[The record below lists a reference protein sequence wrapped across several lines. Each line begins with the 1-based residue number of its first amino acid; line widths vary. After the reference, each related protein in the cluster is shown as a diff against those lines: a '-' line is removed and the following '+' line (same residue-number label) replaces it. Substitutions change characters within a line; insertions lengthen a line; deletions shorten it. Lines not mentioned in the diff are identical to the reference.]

1 MKKINKIITL
11 ILLLIFLTTYNP
23 SKILFFED
31 EKFFFFQIENIEVI
45 NNKKIKKNE
54 VTRRL
59 KHIYKQNIL
68 LVSVNDIEKPLKNL
82 NFLDKIEVK
91 KKYPNTVLIKIFETR
106 PVGII
111 FKDNEKYI
119 IDSSSNLMNYSDNL
133 VYDNL
138 PNVFGK
144 DSEKDFINFFNQL
157 KNNNFPKK
165 RIKNY
170 YYFQINR
177 WDIEMENK
185 QLIKFPSTKRDLAI
199 KQSVELLN
207 RKDFNDY
214 KVIDLRIH
222 GKIVVE

>member
-23 SKILFFED
+23 SKILFFEE

-59 KHIYKQNIL
+59 KHIYRKNIL

-144 DSEKDFINFFNQL
+144 DSEKDFINFFDQL

-165 RIKNY
+165 KIKNY

>member
-1 MKKINKIITL
+1 M
-11 ILLLIFLTTYNP
+11 
-23 SKILFFED
+23 
-31 EKFFFFQIENIEVI
+31 
-45 NNKKIKKNE
+45 
-54 VTRRL
+54 
-59 KHIYKQNIL
+59 

-144 DSEKDFINFFNQL
+144 DSEKDFINFFDQL

-165 RIKNY
+165 KIKNY

-199 KQSVELLN
+199 EQSVELLN

-222 GKIVVE
+222 DKIIVE

>member
-23 SKILFFED
+23 SKILFFEE

-59 KHIYKQNIL
+59 KHIYRKNIL
-68 LVSVNDIEKPLKNL
+68 LVSINDIKKPLKNL

-91 KKYPNTVLIKIFETR
+91 KKYPNTVLIKIFESR

-119 IDSSSNLMNYSDNL
+119 IDSSSNLMNYNDNL
-133 VYDNL
+133 IYDNL

-144 DSEKDFINFFNQL
+144 DSEKDFINFFDQL

-165 RIKNY
+165 KIKNY

-199 KQSVELLN
+199 QQSVELLN

>member
-23 SKILFFED
+23 SKILFFEE

-59 KHIYKQNIL
+59 KHIYRKNIL

-82 NFLDKIEVK
+82 NFIDKIEVK

-144 DSEKDFINFFNQL
+144 DSEKDFINFFDQL

-165 RIKNY
+165 KIKNY

-199 KQSVELLN
+199 QQSVELLN

>member
-59 KHIYKQNIL
+59 KHIYRKNIL
-68 LVSVNDIEKPLKNL
+68 LVSINDIKKPLKNL

-91 KKYPNTVLIKIFETR
+91 KKYPNTVLIKIFESR

-119 IDSSSNLMNYSDNL
+119 IDSSSKLMNYNDNL
-133 VYDNL
+133 IYDNL

-144 DSEKDFINFFNQL
+144 DSEKDFINFFDQL

-165 RIKNY
+165 KIKNY

-199 KQSVELLN
+199 QQSVELLN

>member
-23 SKILFFED
+23 SKILFFEE

-59 KHIYKQNIL
+59 KHIYRKNIL
-68 LVSVNDIEKPLKNL
+68 LVSINDIKKPLKNL

-144 DSEKDFINFFNQL
+144 DSEKDFINFFDQL

-165 RIKNY
+165 KIKNY

-199 KQSVELLN
+199 QQSVELLN

>member
-59 KHIYKQNIL
+59 KHIYRKNIL
-68 LVSVNDIEKPLKNL
+68 LVSINDIKKPLKNL

-119 IDSSSNLMNYSDNL
+119 IDSSSNLMNYNDNL
-133 VYDNL
+133 IYDNL

-144 DSEKDFINFFNQL
+144 DSEKDFINFFDQL

-165 RIKNY
+165 KIKNY

>member
-1 MKKINKIITL
+1 M
-11 ILLLIFLTTYNP
+11 
-23 SKILFFED
+23 
-31 EKFFFFQIENIEVI
+31 
-45 NNKKIKKNE
+45 
-54 VTRRL
+54 
-59 KHIYKQNIL
+59 
-68 LVSVNDIEKPLKNL
+68 LVSINDIKKPLKNL

-91 KKYPNTVLIKIFETR
+91 KKYPNTVLIKIFESR

-119 IDSSSNLMNYSDNL
+119 IDSSSKLMNYNDNL
-133 VYDNL
+133 IYDNL

-144 DSEKDFINFFNQL
+144 DSEKDFINFFDQL

-165 RIKNY
+165 KIKNY

-199 KQSVELLN
+199 QQSVELLN

>member
-23 SKILFFED
+23 SKILFFEE

-59 KHIYKQNIL
+59 KHIYRKNIL
-68 LVSVNDIEKPLKNL
+68 LVSINDIKKPLKNL

-91 KKYPNTVLIKIFETR
+91 KKYPNTVIIKIFETR

-165 RIKNY
+165 KIKNY

-207 RKDFNDY
+207 HKDFNDY

>member
-1 MKKINKIITL
+1 M
-11 ILLLIFLTTYNP
+11 
-23 SKILFFED
+23 
-31 EKFFFFQIENIEVI
+31 
-45 NNKKIKKNE
+45 
-54 VTRRL
+54 
-59 KHIYKQNIL
+59 
-68 LVSVNDIEKPLKNL
+68 LVSINDIKKPLKNL

-91 KKYPNTVLIKIFETR
+91 KKYPNTVLIKIFESR

-144 DSEKDFINFFNQL
+144 DSEKDFINFFDQL

-165 RIKNY
+165 KIKNY

-199 KQSVELLN
+199 QQSVELLN